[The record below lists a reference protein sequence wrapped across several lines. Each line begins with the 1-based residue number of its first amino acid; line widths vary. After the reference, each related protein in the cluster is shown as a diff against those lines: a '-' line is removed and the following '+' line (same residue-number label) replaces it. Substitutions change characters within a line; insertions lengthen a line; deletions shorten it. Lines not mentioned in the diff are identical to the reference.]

1 MAITHSPG
9 IAVVIGGGNGIG
21 AACCRLMRG
30 RGWTVVTADN
40 DAVAARAIAA
50 ETEGYGFEV
59 DVRDAYGLDIEL
71 WATLTK
77 EAGIE
82 RQ

>member
-1 MAITHSPG
+1 MVEKLSELLREILAEPAIRQ
-9 IAVVIGGGNGIG
+9 
-21 AACCRLMRG
+21 RL
-30 RGWTVVTADN
+30 AD
-40 DAVAARAIAA
+40 I
-50 ETEGYGFEV
+50 GFEAQWIAPTEFAE
-59 DVRDAYGLDIEL
+59 RLAADIEL